1 VLDVSGSMGQPA
13 GTEGKTRLDLAKE
26 AATNGLSQLNDTDEI
41 GLWAFTTGM
50 DSPAGY
56 YQELVPIAAKKQS
69 EAEIKSQI
77 AALSPSKAT
86 PLYAVTRAASD
97 FMTGSE
103 DEDKINAVVL
113 MTDGQNEYTPDSDLG
128 GLLDKLTRSGQEN
141 GVRVFTIA
149 YGEDADLDTLKKISE
164 ATRAAAY
171 DARKPESINKVFADV
186 LSNF

>member
-1 VLDVSGSMGQPA
+1 MNSPQEFY
-13 GTEGKTRLDLAKE
+13 TELT
-26 AATNGLSQLNDTDEI
+26 
-41 GLWAFTTGM
+41 
-50 DSPAGY
+50 
-56 YQELVPIAAKKQS
+56 PIAPLKADR
-69 EAEIKSQI
+69 AEIKSQI
-77 AALSPSKAT
+77 DALSPSKAT

-103 DEDKINAVVL
+103 DDSKINAVVL
-113 MTDGQNEYTPDSDLG
+113 MTDGQNEYTPDSDLD

-141 GVRVFTIA
+141 GVRIFTIA
-149 YGEDADLDTLKKISE
+149 YGEDADLGTLQKISE